1 MMKYIL
7 ILSILLISFVSF
19 GQNVVNGSFEDPVSP
34 CPAGNLINA
43 TNWSIPYSG
52 TCSNGYLFNSC
63 DASGN
68 AGVPNNIG
76 GNELAHTGN
85 AYAGIV
91 LYDITSMQDVGY
103 REYVQNQLDA
113 PLVAGQTYCI
123 SVWVSLAEN
132 SSQAVADFGIKCT
145 SNQIAID
152 CNSLNNNSLVLT
164 DNGYSADVSYT
175 GSIISEMNGWTQ
187 LQFEYTAIGGE
198 QYITF
203 GNFTTIGSVT
213 ATSFGGGGGLP
224 NIVALYYVDDMSISV
239 GSCSSSPACDSTI
252 NPFGPFCST
261 DAPSNLTAVTPNGT
275 WSGTGITDAN
285 AGTFDPATAG
295 IGTHQITYTP
305 PCGSSNTID
314 VVVNDCS
321 TINASFT
328 ASNTNLC
335 VADCISFTNTSTGV
349 GSSATYSWSFAGATP
364 STSTDENPTNI
375 CYPAAGTYDVTLT
388 VSENGNSDDS
398 VMTGYITVVSCTT
411 PIIDFT
417 PSDDTICQTNCITF
431 TNNSGGG
438 SIGNFAWDFGGGT
451 PANFIGANPPQVC
464 YDTPGNY
471 TVTLVAVD
479 ASNNVLGQKDTTIVV
494 ESCPLPTANFTVNNP
509 NICEEGCVSFT
520 DQSFGM
526 VGTASYEWQFPGAN
540 TTTSNAQNP
549 TGICYS
555 NIGTYDV
562 TLSVTDNNGTATI
575 TITDAVVVSECD
587 PPVPAFSLPNNVIC
601 TGQCLNFTNES
612 TNADSYEWI
621 FEGGFPGGS
630 TDENPS
636 NICFDSEG
644 TFDIQLIAFNT
655 LTSDT
660 LHQTLT
666 VAQPPS
672 VTASDDV
679 TIFEG
684 TNTLLTVET
693 DGSIYL
699 WSPSETLS
707 CEDCMS
713 TVAEPDSTT
722 LYTIT
727 VTADNGCAVTDSV
740 LVTVVEVTA
749 IGVPS
754 AFSPNGDKVN
764 DILFVEGAGIEKM
777 NFIIYNR
784 YGEKIFES
792 SKKSFGWD
800 GKYKGKPEN
809 PGIFVYTLEYVLRN
823 GETGVLKGNVTLV
836 K

>member
-1 MMKYIL
+1 MKKYLL
-7 ILSILLISFVSF
+7 ILNILFISLVSL
-19 GQNVVNGSFEDPVSP
+19 GQNLVPNPSFETISNCNDTVSP
-34 CPAGNLINA
+34 SVATSKITPWVIPTDGSADSFHSSCGSGCMGTSTPCNMISYQPTHSGVGYAGLIA
-43 TNWSIPYSG
+43 
-52 TCSNGYLFNSC
+52 
-63 DASGN
+63 ASG
-68 AGVPNNIG
+68 AFGTIDNN
-76 GNELAHTGN
+76 
-85 AYAGIV
+85 
-91 LYDITSMQDVGY
+91 
-103 REYVQNQLDA
+103 REYLQVQLTS
-113 PLVAGQTYCI
+113 PLVAGQDYC
-123 SVWVSLAEN
+123 VEFYASLAAN
-132 SSQAVADFGIKCT
+132 PAAVI
-145 SNQIAID
+145 IAI
-152 CNSLNNNSLVLT
+152 NSLGAYLSSTPVTASGTNPLNVT
-164 DNGYSADVSYT
+164 PQVVSSSYVSDT
-175 GSIISEMNGWTQ
+175 VGWTLIQ
-187 LQFEYTAIGGE
+187 STFTATGGE
-198 QYITF
+198 QYITI
-203 GNFTTIGSVT
+203 GNFNDASSTSTQTVYSPQPGGPMLSYYFIDDVSVT
-213 ATSFGGGGGLP
+213 SGA
-224 NIVALYYVDDMSISV
+224 
-239 GSCSSSPACDSTI
+239 CSSSPACDSTI

-261 DAPSNLTAVTPNGT
+261 DVPSNLTAVTPNGT

-295 IGTHQITYTP
+295 IGTHQITYTA

-321 TINASFT
+321 TITASFT

-335 VADCISFTNTSTGV
+335 VADCISFTNTSSGV
-349 GSSATYSWSFAGATP
+349 GNSATYSWSFAGATP
-364 STSTDENPTNI
+364 STSTDVNPTNI
-375 CYPAAGTYDVTLT
+375 CYPATGTYDVTLT
-388 VSENGNSDDS
+388 VTENGNSDDS
-398 VMTGYITVVSCTT
+398 VMTGYVTVVSCST

-438 SIGNFAWDFGGGT
+438 SIGNFAWSFTGGT
-451 PANFIGANPPQVC
+451 PSSALGANPPQVC

-526 VGTASYEWQFPGAN
+526 VGTATYEWQFPGAN

-549 TGICYS
+549 SGICYT

-587 PPVPAFSLPNNVIC
+587 PPVPVFTLPSNVIC
-601 TGQCLNFTNES
+601 TGQCINFTNES

-630 TDENPS
+630 TDENPT
-636 NICFDSEG
+636 NICFESEG

-660 LHQTLT
+660 LHHTLT

-693 DGSIYL
+693 DGSTYL

-707 CEDCMS
+707 CDDCMS

-764 DILFVEGAGIEKM
+764 DVLYVEGAGIEKM
-777 NFIIYNR
+777 NFIVYNR

-809 PGIFVYTLEYVLRN
+809 PGVFVYTLEYVLRN